1 MPDGS
6 FCKSGSS
13 PAFFISSRTRLLQ
26 HVKSARIRS
35 SRSGVSSS
43 AKRKLLALGKH
54 CIETGILRSV
64 VNECEKNLEIK
75 DFLENLLL
83 L

>member
-1 MPDGS
+1 MEAFVKAVPVRL
-6 FCKSGSS
+6 
-13 PAFFISSRTRLLQ
+13 FFISSRTCLLQ

-35 SRSGVSSS
+35 SHSGVSSS

-54 CIETGILRSV
+54 CIETGILRSA
-64 VNECEKNLEIK
+64 VNECKKILEIK
-75 DFLENLLL
+75 EFLENLLL